1 MSLTVV
7 CLYIII
13 VLCFILFVNYKFVK
27 LFIATPPR
35 KYSADANSNSTA
47 IPNKNA
53 AIGAQLDAA
62 ASTTVAVAA
71 ATAAATA
78 TIANNNNGNYS
89 NLNNNVAG
97 GYDAKAVTTAAKDV
111 WSIPGPLRL
120 PFFGTKWIYLWKYK
134 LSKIHEVY
142 RGMVRPTL
150 LSAAIAV
157 PCTISLELN
166 R

>member
-7 CLYIII
+7 CLYIIL

-35 KYSADANSNSTA
+35 KYSADANSNSAA

-71 ATAAATA
+71 AAATM
-78 TIANNNNGNYS
+78 ANNNNGSYS
-89 NLNNNVAG
+89 NLNNNLAG
-97 GYDAKAVTTAAKDV
+97 GYDAKAVATVAKDV

-142 RGMVRPTL
+142 RGMVRRRSFCSFCL
-150 LSAAIAV
+150 LSAIVCRA
-157 PCTISLELN
+157 TFHLN
-166 R
+166 